1 MLLLA
6 FIVIGAFSFSRCNLN
21 YFCCFSPQVLPP
33 WGRLYHW
40 QTRELGPQTRI
51 PWRDFFDVESIARF
65 VPAVDLDEYLG
76 ERNAKIKIPT

>member
-1 MLLLA
+1 MVLFL
-6 FIVIGAFSFSRCNLN
+6 SFAVPKTVAASP
-21 YFCCFSPQVLPP
+21 PQVLPP

-76 ERNAKIKIPT
+76 ETNAKNKLPT